1 LPHTLGQKIERIR
14 MKMKRTGLCKA
25 TPETIW
31 NTCFH
36 NVEGWPAWDPDMRA
50 VTDASGPCET
60 GTTMTFH
67 MNDGGKFAMR
77 CENVVQNRRL
87 EFKGGFLLGLAGA
100 LGTIELEPTP
110 SSTSDSP
117 ETRVTYSFG
126 LTGMAGNVFGWI
138 NRKPIERGTE
148 DGLANILAMSES
160 AQK

>member
-1 LPHTLGQKIERIR
+1 
-14 MKMKRTGLCKA
+14 
-25 TPETIW
+25 
-31 NTCFH
+31 
-36 NVEGWPAWDPDMRA
+36 
-50 VTDASGPCET
+50 
-60 GTTMTFH
+60 
-67 MNDGGKFAMR
+67 MR

-138 NRKPIERGTE
+138 NRKLIERGTE